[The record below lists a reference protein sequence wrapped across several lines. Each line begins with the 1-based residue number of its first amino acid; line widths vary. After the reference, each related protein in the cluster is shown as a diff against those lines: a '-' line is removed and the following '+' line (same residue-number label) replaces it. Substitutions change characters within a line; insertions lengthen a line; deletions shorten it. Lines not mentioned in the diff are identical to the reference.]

1 MAKTSLLVI
10 SCTFYN
16 NSHFSDVQ
24 TIFIVNC
31 NLYNNIGDDDKDWVN
46 QVDQEP
52 YLYRLY
58 VGGAGQR
65 GGDGE
70 VHGSEHHHAGDVHRD
85 DQVKLVF
92 SPDVDHCLVHHIHQD
107 GGQVGDHEDAGE

>member
-1 MAKTSLLVI
+1 MYLYFPLVSPDLPMAKTSLLVI

-52 YLYRLY
+52 YLYRLD
-58 VGGAGQR
+58 VSGAG
-65 GGDGE
+65 
-70 VHGSEHHHAGDVHRD
+70 
-85 DQVKLVF
+85 
-92 SPDVDHCLVHHIHQD
+92 
-107 GGQVGDHEDAGE
+107 